1 MRNFKKGSFSSIFLL
16 FAADTNVEHFQVLQQ
31 QKRKVQAYTLN
42 PKAISRIHLLGL
54 IDPAT
59 REWTDGVLTKIARLV
74 VSDAGNDEKIYFN

>member
-1 MRNFKKGSFSSIFLL
+1 LL
-16 FAADTNVEHFQVLQQ
+16 FPADTNAEHFQVLQQ
-31 QKRKVQAYTLN
+31 QKRKVQTYTLN

-74 VSDAGNDEKIYFN
+74 VSDAGNDRKIYFN

>member
-1 MRNFKKGSFSSIFLL
+1 MTII
-16 FAADTNVEHFQVLQQ
+16 QVLQQ

-74 VSDAGNDEKIYFN
+74 VSDAGSEENFNLNKFEVIFFTLLFRNYILGRL